1 MPAEHTTTT
10 SEKKLPATQK
20 AWRVTGSGKPE
31 KVLKFGDAPISAK
44 LKKGEVLIKVQAA
57 ALNPV

>member
-1 MPAEHTTTT
+1 MPAEHTTTA

-20 AWRVTGSGKPE
+20 AWRVRGSGMPE